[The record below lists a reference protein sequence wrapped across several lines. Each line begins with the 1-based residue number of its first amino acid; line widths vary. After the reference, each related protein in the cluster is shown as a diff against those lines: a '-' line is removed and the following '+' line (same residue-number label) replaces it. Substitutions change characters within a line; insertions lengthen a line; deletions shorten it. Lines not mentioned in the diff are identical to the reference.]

1 MNRREAIK
9 SLAGT
14 GSIVSGSLWG
24 AGASAAADQAVA
36 SDIVRFGS
44 DIEPLVR
51 LIEQTPRSDC
61 IEVIAGRLKAG
72 LSYRELLSA
81 LFLAGIRNVSPQP
94 PGFKFHCVF
103 VLHSA
108 NQLSLDAPDRERLLP
123 LLWALDY
130 F

>member
-14 GSIVSGSLWG
+14 GSIVSGSLWQ

-51 LIEQTPRSDC
+51 LIETTMSGERLTPR
-61 IEVIAGRLKAG
+61 
-72 LSYRELLSA
+72 
-81 LFLAGIRNVSPQP
+81 P
-94 PGFKFHCVF
+94 
-103 VLHSA
+103 
-108 NQLSLDAPDRERLLP
+108 
-123 LLWALDY
+123 
-130 F
+130 